1 MNPRTAET
9 VWIAIT
15 IALDVIAIVAATVVG
30 YLLRFH
36 AGLFP
41 YEYLHPI
48 ANYGGGLVL
57 QLMIIPVAFAVS
69 GLYVPAKSISWLDQ
83 VYLVASS
90 VSIALAVTTAI
101 NALILQDFG
110 ASRLMIG
117 IVWFLTILFVLIG
130 RLIIYSV
137 RSNLRRRGVGEE
149 RVLVVGS
156 GNAARIIVDR
166 IRRAPETGYR
176 PIGFISD
183 ESDPDAGLGLPR
195 LGAVTEIL
203 QVIRE
208 HQIDEVIIAIPTM
221 SHLQLLQLIEQCSGA
236 RVSIKVFP
244 DLFEVMA
251 SGVNISDLNG
261 LPLISVKDIALRG
274 WNLAIK
280 RCMDIVVSG
289 TCLVLLSPLLLLIA
303 FAVKITSPRGGVFYF
318 QERVGLDG
326 KPFLTYKF
334 RTMKPDAES
343 DTGPVWASRN
353 DQRRTPIGT
362 LLRRF
367 SLDELPQLINI
378 LLNDMS
384 MVGPRPERPVFVEQ
398 FRQTIP
404 RYFERHQEKAGLTG
418 WAQVNGLRGNTPIEE
433 RTAYDL
439 WYVENWTIWLDI
451 RILLRTMWVVVSGK
465 NAY

>member
-9 VWIAIT
+9 VWIAIAIVVDLT
-15 IALDVIAIVAATVVG
+15 AIVAATVVG

-36 AGLFP
+36 SGMFP
-41 YEYLHPI
+41 FEYLHPI
-48 ANYGGGLVL
+48 TNYGGGLIL
-57 QLMIIPVAFAVS
+57 QLAIIPVAFAAS
-69 GLYVPAKSISWLDQ
+69 GLYVPARSISWLDQ
-83 VYLVASS
+83 TYLVASS

-130 RLIIYSV
+130 RLIIHSI
-137 RSNLRRRGVGEE
+137 RSGLRRRGVGEE
-149 RVLVVGS
+149 RVLIVGS

-166 IRRAPETGYR
+166 IKRAPETGYR
-176 PIGFISD
+176 PIGFIGD
-183 ESDPDAGLGLPR
+183 DSDPDVGIGLPR
-195 LGAVTEIL
+195 LGALSSIL
-203 QVIRE
+203 PVIRE
-208 HQIDEVIIAIPTM
+208 HQIGEVIIAIPTM
-221 SHLQLLQLIEQCSGA
+221 SHLQLLEIIEQCSGA

-280 RCMDIVVSG
+280 RAMDILVSAA
-289 TCLVLLSPLLLLIA
+289 CLVLLSPLLLLIA
-303 FAVKITSPRGGVFYF
+303 FAVKITSPRGDVFYF

-343 DTGPVWASRN
+343 DTGPVWATMD

-362 LLRRF
+362 FLRRF

-451 RILLRTMWVVVSGK
+451 RIMLRTLWVVVSGK

>member
-1 MNPRTAET
+1 MNARKAEAI
-9 VWIAIT
+9 WIAIT
-15 IALDVIAIVAATVVG
+15 LAVDLIAIVAATVAG

-36 AGLFP
+36 SGLFP
-41 YEYLHPI
+41 FEYLHPI
-48 ANYGGGLVL
+48 ANYSGGLAL
-57 QLMIIPVAFAVS
+57 QLVIVPIVFAIS
-69 GLYVPAKSISWLDQ
+69 SLYVPARSVSWLDQ
-83 VYLVASS
+83 TYLIASS

-117 IVWFLTILFVLIG
+117 IVWFLTILFVLFG
-130 RLIIYSV
+130 RLIIHSI
-137 RSNLRRRGVGEE
+137 RGNLRKRGVGEE
-149 RVLVVGS
+149 RVLIVGA
-156 GNAARIIVDR
+156 GKAARIIVDR

-176 PIGFISD
+176 PIGFVCE
-183 ESDPDAGLGLPR
+183 ESDPDAVVGLPR
-195 LGAVTEIL
+195 LGALSAIL
-203 QVIRE
+203 PVIRE
-208 HQIDEVIIAIPTM
+208 HQIGEVIIAIPTM
-221 SHLQLLQLIEQCSGA
+221 SHLQLLEIIERCSGA

-280 RCMDIVVSG
+280 RGMDIFVSAS
-289 TCLVLLSPLLLLIA
+289 CLVLLSPLLLLIA
-303 FAVKITSPRGGVFYF
+303 LAVKVTSPRGDVFYL

-343 DTGPVWASRN
+343 DTGPVWAARD

-362 LLRRF
+362 FLRRF

-378 LLNDMS
+378 LLDEMS

-404 RYFERHQEKAGLTG
+404 RYFERHQEKAGAHRLG
-418 WAQVNGLRGNTPIEE
+418 AGQWPAR
-433 RTAYDL
+433 
-439 WYVENWTIWLDI
+439 
-451 RILLRTMWVVVSGK
+451 
-465 NAY
+465 

>member
-15 IALDVIAIVAATVVG
+15 ITIDLIAIIAATVAG

-36 AGLFP
+36 SGLFP
-41 YEYLHPI
+41 FEYLHPI
-48 ANYGGGLVL
+48 ANYGGGLAL
-57 QLMIIPVAFAVS
+57 QLVIIPIVFAVS
-69 GLYVPAKSISWLDQ
+69 SLYVPARSISWLDQ
-83 VYLVASS
+83 TYLIASS

-110 ASRLMIG
+110 SSRLMIG
-117 IVWFLTILFVLIG
+117 FVWFLTILFVLFG
-130 RLIIYSV
+130 RLIIYSI

-149 RVLVVGS
+149 RVLIVGA

-176 PIGFISD
+176 PVGFISE
-183 ESDPDAGLGLPR
+183 ESDPDSSVGLPR
-195 LGAVTEIL
+195 LGAISTIL
-203 QVIRE
+203 PVIRE
-208 HQIDEVIIAIPTM
+208 HRIDEVIIAIPTM
-221 SHLQLLQLIEQCSGA
+221 SHLQLLELIEQCSGA

-251 SGVNISDLNG
+251 SGVNISELNG

-280 RCMDIVVSG
+280 RGMDLFVSAS
-289 TCLVLLSPLLLLIA
+289 CLVLLSPLLLLIA
-303 FAVKITSPRGGVFYF
+303 LAVKITSPRGEVFYV

-343 DTGPVWASRN
+343 DTGPVWASRD
-353 DQRRTPIGT
+353 DQRRTPIGSF
-362 LLRRF
+362 LRRF
-367 SLDELPQLINI
+367 SLDEMPQLINV
-378 LLNDMS
+378 LLNEMS

-433 RTAYDL
+433 RTTYDL

-451 RILLRTMWVVVSGK
+451 RILLRTLWVVMSGN